1 MAAAPVNSNKVI
13 ATING
18 TQIIC
23 STEAGAAYVKKV
35 THPPCVIPNEYCGI
49 PDSASPNVVLM
60 ETKGEGNFPPIISYP
75 ISSSATLTANSQKML
90 FLAPSGSKVASFVFN
105 YVYSSAGTGWV
116 QAVSFPANG
125 SVYPA
130 ISNICGVAQTNG
142 GYNFANFSN
151 DYTAIRS
158 SYKSETYY
166 LNATNFNDQG
176 TVATAKFKPNIIH
189 ADSAYS
195 LLSQHKECPRSQANL
210 TKCLLSLG
218 IKPKQNNITGD
229 YDIINNDK
237 FKVDDYPFDYSFQII
252 EMDNIAA
259 QANNGGGAFQFLS
272 SPMWAINSLLPAATT
287 DVLNMSSKSSTRPA
301 REGSFVVH
309 QHVDDISTFI
319 ANPSLNITGGTV
331 LPGGANGNV
340 ICLIRGLI
348 TGGSG
353 NSVYSYAPLYSDPNF
368 GAPSTTSNPFQ
379 ALDTPWNNLDW
390 SITLFD
396 GLTIP
401 STTGT
406 TLSSVPY
413 ITVKSYCGLEGQVSV
428 YSSLRPFQ
436 RVLPP
441 PDRLALDCATTIF
454 HARPDDLP
462 SAANDLASIGS
473 TIIKFIP
480 TAIEWIKDLFGKKKE
495 PPSPPSVA
503 PSAPPRPHQKR
514 RSRSRTPMRQP
525 PPRNFLA
532 ENAPRR
538 NRSRAPT
545 PRRNRQM
552 EPVQSLPRSNGN
564 GMGMPIPKTMVFTR
578 RQR

>member
-1 MAAAPVNSNKVI
+1 MAASPTNPNKVI

-23 STEAGAAYVKKV
+23 STEAGAAYVKKI
-35 THPPCVIPNEYCGI
+35 THPPSVIPNEYCGI
-49 PDSASPNVVLM
+49 PDSASPNIVMM
-60 ETKGEGNFPPIISYP
+60 ETKGEGNFPPIITYP
-75 ISSSATLTANSQKML
+75 VSPSTTSTSNSQKML
-90 FLAPSGSKVASFVFN
+90 FLSPSGSKVAAFVFN
-105 YVYSSAGTGWV
+105 YVTSTLGTGWV
-116 QAVSFPANG
+116 QPVSFASSGTTYPAVSN
-125 SVYPA
+125 V
-130 ISNICGVAQTNG
+130 CGVAQTNG

-151 DYTAIRS
+151 DFNSVRS

-189 ADSAYS
+189 ANSATS
-195 LLSQHKECPRSQANL
+195 LFALHKDCPKSQANL
-210 TKCLLSLG
+210 AKCLAILG
-218 IKPKQNNITGD
+218 IKARHNTTTDD
-229 YDIINNDK
+229 YHIIGEDK
-237 FKVDDYPFDYSFQII
+237 LTAGEYPFDYSFQII
-252 EMDNIAA
+252 EMDNLLANAA
-259 QANNGGGAFQFLS
+259 NGGGAYPLVG
-272 SPMWAINSLLPAATT
+272 SPMFSINSLLPTTTT
-287 DVLNMSSKSSTRPA
+287 DVLNMSSKSATRPA

-309 QHVDDISTFI
+309 QHVDDISTFVS
-319 ANPSLNITGGTV
+319 NPSLNIAGGVVPAGT
-331 LPGGANGNV
+331 ANGNV

-348 TGGSG
+348 IGGSG
-353 NSVYSYAPLYSDPNF
+353 STTYSYAPLYADQSYAAI
-368 GAPSTTSNPFQ
+368 GALQYFQ

-401 STTGT
+401 ATVGT

-413 ITVKSYCGLEGQVSV
+413 ITIKSYAGLEGQVSV

-473 TIIKFIP
+473 TIVKFIP

-495 PPSPPSVA
+495 NPPPLPPA
-503 PSAPPRPHQKR
+503 KPRAPPVKR
-514 RSRSRTPMRQP
+514 RPRSKTPQRQMPQPRIFYNQRP
-525 PPRNFLA
+525 P
-532 ENAPRR
+532 
-538 NRSRAPT
+538 RSRAPMN
-545 PRRNRQM
+545 RRQPM
-552 EPVQSLPRSNGN
+552 QQQEPVQLLPRSNGN
-564 GMGMPIPKTMVFTR
+564 GMGMPTPKAPQSFKR
-578 RQR
+578 R